1 MTQRRWLFWGRR
13 ENSRGGR
20 SALAADG
27 RFDEHSEL
35 VGAALS
41 AEDEMV
47 FPKGKGGDH
56 VISLGADGMAIE

>member
-47 FPKGKGGDH
+47 FPEGKGGDH
-56 VISLGADGMAIE
+56 VLSLGADGMAVE

>member
-13 ENSRGGR
+13 ENSRNGR
-20 SALAADG
+20 SALAAGG
-27 RFDEHSEL
+27 RFDEDSKL

-56 VISLGADGMAIE
+56 VLSLGADGMAVE

>member
-20 SALAADG
+20 GALAGGG
-27 RFDEHSEL
+27 RFDEDGEL
-35 VGAALS
+35 EGASLS
-41 AEDEMV
+41 TEDEMV

-56 VISLGADGMAIE
+56 MLSLGADGMAVE